1 MNNEFHSKN
10 HFRTRSVAVS
20 KNGMVATSQP
30 LAVTTGLDIL
40 KRGGNAVDAAI
51 AANAMLGVVE
61 PESCGIGGD
70 LFAIVWDNKSQKLYG
85 LNASGRAPYDL
96 TIEKVHSQGLK
107 TTSSPYQ
114 GEGCDEVIM
123 PDIGPLTWTVP
134 GCVDGWQQLNSR
146 FGKKT
151 LKELLS
157 PAITYAEIGFP
168 VTEIISRDWQ
178 SCEEKLRAWDTSA
191 QTFLPQGR
199 APRAGEMF
207 RNPQLAKTLRL
218 IGDYGKGEFY
228 RGDITDKILQYSQA
242 NGGYFTK
249 QDFLDHTSTWVN
261 PIAVDYRGYEVWE
274 IPPNGQGITVL
285 EMLNI
290 LELFDIASLGHNSAD
305 YIHLFAEAKK
315 LAYADRAK
323 YYADPEFSQVPI
335 KELIS
340 KEYAQKQREQIDMD
354 CALQPETLNSELEI
368 GKDTVYVTVVDKER
382 NCVSLIQSIYH
393 SFGSGMVPGDLGFA
407 LQNRGRGF
415 SLNPAHPNCLMP
427 HKRPFHTIIPAFV
440 TKEGKPFFSFGVIGG
455 VFQPQ
460 GQVQILCN
468 IIDFKMDPQLAG
480 DVPRVRH
487 DGSQEPSGEKMI
499 NGGWIS
505 IEPSI
510 PESIREQLR
519 QKGHR
524 VEEDS
529 HGYGGYQGIM
539 LDSEN
544 GTLLGGSDPRKDG
557 LALGY

>member
-1 MNNEFHSKN
+1 MTQIPHNA
-10 HFRTRSVAVS
+10 FRTRSVAVS

-30 LAVTTGLDIL
+30 LAVTVGLDIL

-51 AANAMLGVVE
+51 AVNAMLGVVE

-70 LFAIVWDNKSQKLYG
+70 LFAIVWDNKTQKLYG
-85 LNASGRAPYDL
+85 LNASGRAPYNI
-96 TIEKVHSQGLK
+96 TSEKVTALGH
-107 TTSSPYQ
+107 
-114 GEGCDEVIM
+114 EIM
-123 PDIGPLTWTVP
+123 PDNSPLTWTVP

-157 PAITYAEIGFP
+157 PAITYAEMGFS
-168 VTEIISRDWQ
+168 VTEIISGDWQ
-178 SCEEKLRAWDTSA
+178 ASEGKLRAWDTSA
-191 QTFLPQGR
+191 QTFLPGGR
-199 APRAGEMF
+199 APRTGEMF
-207 RNPQLAKTLRL
+207 RNPNLAKTLRL

-228 RGDITDKILQYSQA
+228 RGEIADKIVQYSQA

-261 PIAVDYRGYEVWE
+261 PVSVDYRGYEVWE

-290 LELFDIASLGHNSAD
+290 LEQFDIATLGHNSAD

-315 LAYADRAK
+315 LAYADRAR
-323 YYADPEFSQVPI
+323 YYADPEFSQVPV

-340 KEYAQKQREQIDMD
+340 KEYARKQKERIDMNHAMHD
-354 CALQPETLNSELEI
+354 VRAGFVMPESH
-368 GKDTVYVTVVDKER
+368 DTVYLTVVDKER

-407 LQNRGRGF
+407 LHNRGRSF
-415 SLNPAHPNCLMP
+415 SLDPAHPNCLMP

-440 TKEGKPFFSFGVIGG
+440 TKEGKPFFSFGVMGG

-460 GQVQILCN
+460 GQVQVLCN
-468 IIDFKMDPQLAG
+468 LIDFKMNPQLAG
-480 DVPRVRH
+480 DAPRVRH
-487 DGSQEPSGEKMI
+487 NGSQEPSGEKMI

-505 IEPSI
+505 VEPSI
-510 PESIREQLR
+510 PETVREQLR

-524 VEEDS
+524 VEEDA
-529 HGYGGYQGIM
+529 HGYGGYQGI
-539 LDSEN
+539 LIDWEN
-544 GTLLGGSDPRKDG
+544 GTLQGGSEPRKDG